1 MRIASFEQN
10 GWQLRCAETSHRNHP
25 KSFWIPAELD
35 RTSLKVGQ
43 AAKLIFEI
51 EKKLGD
57 GFVLESERMWVL
69 VSKVVGER
77 YLSIL
82 DNQPT
87 TTDFKDPEEYLIFG
101 AEVLFEPRHIIDIAE
116 PPKDYVE
123 WQLGQKP
130 ERTWPQSA
138 EDGQAGS

>member
-25 KSFWIPAELD
+25 TTFWIPAELE
-35 RTSLKVGQ
+35 RQSLEVGQ

-51 EKKLGD
+51 EKKVEDG

-69 VSKVVGER
+69 VSKVLGER
-77 YLSIL
+77 YIGVL

-87 TTDFKDPEEYLIFG
+87 ATEFKDDEAYLVFG
-101 AEVLFEPRHIIDIAE
+101 AEVLFEPRHIIDIAQ
-116 PPKDYVE
+116 PPQGYVE

-130 ERTWPQSA
+130 ERTWPEST
-138 EDGQAGS
+138 EDGAE